1 MTNTSII
8 IVEYM
13 TSINVVQATK
23 NNEFL
28 NLKIEDNSK
37 IVISCCNKKSNTLTS
52 IMSIMKDI

>member
-37 IVISCCNKKSNTLTS
+37 IVISCNKKSNTLTS